1 VHVTHTEPSRSTIS
15 PRAFAVITAVVST
28 AALGFL
34 FWLIYYHEPAG
45 GAVGASPL
53 PALNASLNAVAAL
66 LLVAGRLA
74 IRSGRR
80 TVHARLMLA
89 ALGASALF
97 LASYVLYHASHGD
110 TRFAGTGVIRPIY
123 FFILISHI
131 GLSAAVFP
139 AILWALFLALTDR
152 IDRHRRV
159 ARWTWAGWM
168 YVSLTGIVVFWMLH
182 RIDWT

>member
-1 VHVTHTEPSRSTIS
+1 MTSPGSGASTIS
-15 PRAFAVITAVVST
+15 PKTFAVITAVVST

-34 FWLIYYHEPAG
+34 VWLIYFHEPAG
-45 GAVGASPL
+45 TSGTASAL
-53 PALNASLNAVAAL
+53 PALNALLNSIAAVL
-66 LLVAGRLA
+66 LISGRIA

-80 TVHARLMLA
+80 ALHARLMLS
-89 ALGASALF
+89 ALAASALF

-110 TRFAGTGVIRPIY
+110 TRFAGTGAIRPVY

-152 IDRHRRV
+152 IARHRRV
-159 ARWTWAGWM
+159 ARWTWLGWM
-168 YVSLTGIVVFWMLH
+168 YVSITGIVVYWMLH
-182 RIDWT
+182 RIDWR